1 MYDKI
6 QEYDFEGL
14 KKAIIED
21 AHSNDM
27 MAQRYAVRFIML
39 DNFDTF
45 KELSHFLA
53 DMGVKSLKLETLL
66 DDENPDEWITADQL
80 RTVFKGI
87 QESTLVT
94 PFSELVRFYKDDHFY
109 GFFNEI
115 SLLEDIKHPRKRI
128 YVPLIGLQNRVQLF
142 LSNFARIEESAPI
155 WSCHTGSQSV
165 KVFLTSY
172 KDFTI
177 VDSATTCVLNNF
189 QDWLRF
195 WKTSAPQPKVVCAA
209 DPILAFHTQSRPDN
223 IFTFSHIKNA
233 HEFLTQF
240 LEVNLPFDY
249 EENENEYWETLLKAI
264 DHKNPSAF
272 NFKQYVVEH
281 FNRHSFNEESIL
293 QEWGN
298 SNYNQYDR
306 WLLRNLALY
315 TSVKDV
321 ISPYLQTCLKQLDV
335 LDSRENL
342 FIHISRSILLNITEQ
357 NLAARKEIMHS
368 QVDLFRQYVPAAEQV
383 AMQKAIMNLF
393 ESGQQN
399 YAIKLCTQTFDYEK
413 RLAFAWYV
421 AHSNDAFPKEKLN
434 EIYPDLVAYMSDAS
448 IDELPAKH
456 SWVLDYL
463 NTYRDCKLK
472 DKYEL
477 IKPFIDKYNAS
488 ADTFFAWYYDFQNS
502 HDRLAS
508 ESYDKVYWIDGLGA
522 EYIPY
527 IQYLIESSKS
537 GFSIDSCELV
547 VANLPSSTSHNRY
560 DLPSEYIFRDID
572 QLAHDPGQYQPQQ
585 TLIKELDA
593 LRRII
598 THIINDNKSNK
609 CNIAIVSDH
618 GMSCLS
624 RLLDSKKYDKKAE
637 HEGRYIQTDM
647 TGLQHDDDYVIFKN
661 NNDGKQYKVALKH
674 ASIGTKPTHEVHG
687 GCCPEEV
694 IVPFIVL
701 SNTQTKQSFDIKL
714 LEDKIP
720 VSAPV
725 IKLQI
730 LPVPQSVAIEYEK
743 HSYDMQLNGNTW
755 EFQIPNPTEGNKQI
769 IVKPSHGQKVTKA
782 VNIYGMGF
790 GSISDFDDIL

>member
-14 KKAIIED
+14 KQAILND

-45 KELSHFLA
+45 KDLSRFLQEQ
-53 DMGVKSLKLETLL
+53 GVKLLKLETLL
-66 DDENPDEWITADQL
+66 NDSNPDGWITIDQL
-80 RTVFKGI
+80 RNVFKGI
-87 QESTLVT
+87 EETTLVT
-94 PFSELVRFYKDDHFY
+94 PFSELVRFYPDTHFN

-115 SLLEDIKHPRKRI
+115 SLLEDIQRPYKRI

-155 WSCHTGSQSV
+155 WSCHTGSQNV
-165 KVFLTSY
+165 KVFLTNY
-172 KDFTI
+172 KNFTI
-177 VDSATTCVLNNF
+177 VDSTTTCVINNF
-189 QDWLRF
+189 QEWLKF
-195 WKTSAPQPKVVCAA
+195 WKTSAPQPKVVCAS
-209 DPILAFHTQSRPDN
+209 DPVIAFWSQSRPDN
-223 IFTFSHIKNA
+223 IFSFTPIENA
-233 HEFLTQF
+233 YQFLTQF
-240 LEVNLPFDY
+240 LEVNLPFDH
-249 EENENEYWETLLKAI
+249 NEDEDKYIEQLLKAI
-264 DHKNPSAF
+264 DHQNPAAF

-315 TSVKDV
+315 TSVKDI
-321 ISPYLQTCLKQLDV
+321 ISPYLRTCLQQLDV
-335 LDSRENL
+335 LDTRENL
-342 FIHISRSILLNITEQ
+342 FIHIARNILLNITEQ

-368 QVDLFRQYVPAAEQV
+368 QVVLFRQYVPASEQV
-383 AMQKAIMNLF
+383 AMQKAMMNLF

-421 AHSNDAFPKEKLN
+421 AHSDDVFPKEKLD

-448 IDELPAKH
+448 IDGLPTNQ
-456 SWVLDYL
+456 SWVIDYL
-463 NTYRDCKLK
+463 KTYRACKLK
-472 DKYEL
+472 DKYEY
-477 IKPFIDKYNAS
+477 IKPLIEEHNAS
-488 ADTFFAWYYDFQNS
+488 ADTFFAWYYSFKNS
-502 HDRLAS
+502 HVRLAAD
-508 ESYDKVYWIDGLGA
+508 SYDKVYWIDGLGA

-527 IQYLIESSKS
+527 IKYLVESSQS
-537 GFSIDSCELV
+537 GFFIDTCELV
-547 VANLPSSTSHNRY
+547 AANLPSSTSHNRY
-560 DLPSEYIFRDID
+560 DLPPECIFRGID
-572 QLAHDPGQYQPQQ
+572 QLAHDPGQYQPQL
-585 TLIKELDA
+585 TLIKELDE
-593 LRRII
+593 LKRII
-598 THIINDNKSNK
+598 TQIINDNKSNK

-624 RLLDSKKYDKKAE
+624 RLLESKKYDKKAE
-637 HEGRYIQTDM
+637 HEGRYIQTDLQA
-647 TGLQHDDDYVIFKN
+647 LQHDDDYVIFKN
-661 NNDGKQYKVALKH
+661 NDDGKQYKVALKH

-694 IVPFIVL
+694 VVPFIVL
-701 SNTQTKQSFDIKL
+701 SNTKTKQNFNIKL
-714 LEDKIP
+714 QEESIP
-720 VSAPV
+720 LSSPV

-730 LPVPQSVAIEYEK
+730 VPTPQSVAIEFEQK
-743 HSYDMQLNGNTW
+743 NYDMQLNGSTW
-755 EFQIPNPTEGNKQI
+755 EFLIPNATEGDKQF
-769 IVKPSHGQKVTKA
+769 IVKPLHGHKVIKT

-790 GSISDFDDIL
+790 GDLSDFDF